1 MKYDLSILKENED
14 ISMNQKIMLVDG
26 NSLLYR
32 AFYALPLLQTSQGI
46 FTNGVYGFFTMFNR
60 VLAEENPSHVV
71 VAFDKSRDTFRQELY
86 KEYKAKRLAPPDE
99 LKGQFGLLREVL
111 KARNICYL
119 ELEGYEADDIIGTLC
134 RQARENK
141 LETVVVTGD
150 SDTLQLVRDEVTVIM
165 TRKGI
170 SDTQKYDPAK
180 VKEIWEVE
188 PEQMK
193 DIKGL
198 MGDASDNIPG
208 VPGVGAKTAIRLI
221 KEFGGLEGLYDQ
233 LDQVKGKKL
242 VEKLVEYREQAFLS
256 RHLGTIVTDLD
267 LGSDMEF
274 YRLKEADYESL
285 KKMYKDLEFNGFMKE
300 LEEKLSEQSLSTV
313 VEELELE
320 EIKDSGL
327 AASLLKEAEE
337 EGIGLIVQ
345 SDGQHPMW
353 ASLQGLYLAS
363 RGQIYY
369 LDLQKQGQAGLEWI
383 KPVLESGR
391 IKKYMHNAK
400 FAQVILL
407 RHGIKLQG
415 VAGDTMLMAYV
426 IDPAFN
432 GTELSITI
440 YRYLSLNVDR
450 NNYTILVSRLKELFE
465 HLEQQT
471 EEELKSLYYQVELPL
486 SQVLG
491 DMEYAGIK
499 VERDIL
505 LNISRELSERIAQDE
520 DKIYGLAGSEF
531 NINSPKQLG
540 KILFEDLQ
548 LRVIKKTKTGYA
560 TGAEILEE
568 LYEEHDIIPLIL
580 EYRQLSKLKST
591 YTDALSGCIHP
602 DSGRV
607 HTIFKQ
613 AQTVTGRLSSIEPNL
628 QNIPIRME
636 EGRRIR
642 RAFTAK
648 DEEHLILSAD
658 YSQIDLRSLAHIS
671 GDENLINTFIQGI
684 DIHTRTAAEIF
695 HVPLDEVS
703 PELRYRAKAVNFGI
717 IYGISDFGLARD
729 TGVSRKEARSYIDNY
744 LNSYPGVKRYME
756 EIVQFGQEH
765 GYVET
770 ILKRRRYLPDL
781 NASNKMRQSFAR
793 RMALN
798 TPIQGTSADIIKL
811 AMIEVERELHSRG
824 LKSRLLL
831 QVHDDLILEVPR
843 SEMEEVA
850 ILLSNCMENAYQLR
864 VPLVVS
870 LKAGSNWYEM
880 REIALPNSI

>member
-1 MKYDLSILKENED
+1 MKE
-14 ISMNQKIMLVDG
+14 KIMLVDG

-32 AFYALPLLQTSQGI
+32 AFYALPLLQSSRGVY
-46 FTNGVYGFFTMFNR
+46 TNGVYGFFTMFNR
-60 VLAEENPSHVV
+60 ILAEENPSHVV

-119 ELEGYEADDIIGTLC
+119 ELDGYEADDIIGTLC
-134 RQARENK
+134 RQAGEKK
-141 LETVVVTGD
+141 LETVIVTGD
-150 SDTLQLVRDEVTVIM
+150 SDTLQLVRDGVSVIM

-180 VKEIWEVE
+180 VKEKWEVE

-193 DIKGL
+193 DLKGL

-208 VPGVGAKTAIRLI
+208 VPGVGAKTAIKLI
-221 KEFGGLEGLYDQ
+221 KEFGGLEELYEGLDR
-233 LDQVKGKKL
+233 VKGKKL
-242 VEKLVEYREQAFLS
+242 VEKLTEYREQAFLS
-256 RHLGTIVTDLD
+256 RQLGTIVTDLD
-267 LGSDMEF
+267 LGSDMEV
-274 YRLKEADYESL
+274 YRIKEADYEGL
-285 KKMYKDLEFNGFMKE
+285 KKIYKELEFNAFLKE
-300 LEEKLSEQSLSTV
+300 LEDKLSEPSAALP
-313 VEELELE
+313 VEELELL
-320 EIKDSGL
+320 EIKEAGV
-327 AASLLKEAEE
+327 ARSLLKEGEE
-337 EGIGLIVQ
+337 EGVGLLLE
-345 SDGQHPMW
+345 SDSQHPMW
-353 ASLQGLYLAS
+353 ASLQGLYLAI
-363 RGQIYY
+363 RGQVYY
-369 LDLQKQGQAGLEWI
+369 LNLQGQGQAGLEWL
-383 KPVLESGR
+383 KPLLESSS

-400 FAQVILL
+400 FAQVLLL
-407 RHGIKLQG
+407 RQGVKLQG
-415 VAGDTMLMAYV
+415 VVGDTMLMAYA
-426 IDPAFN
+426 IDPAFD
-432 GTELSITI
+432 GSELSLTM
-440 YRYLSLNVDR
+440 YRYMNLNVDR
-450 NNYTILVSRLKELFE
+450 KNYTFLVSRLKELFE
-465 HLEQQT
+465 HLEQKA
-471 EEELKSLYYQVELPL
+471 EAELKSLYYELELPL
-486 SQVLG
+486 SKVLG
-491 DMEYAGIK
+491 DMEYAGIR
-499 VERDIL
+499 VDRDIL
-505 LNISRELSERIAQDE
+505 LDISQELSERIAKDE
-520 DKIYGLAGSEF
+520 EKIYALAGSQF

-540 KILFEDLQ
+540 KVLFEDLQ

-560 TGAEILEE
+560 TGAEVLEE
-568 LYEEHDIIPLIL
+568 LYEEHEIIPLIL

-591 YTDALSGCIHP
+591 YADALQACIHP

-642 RAFTAK
+642 RAFTAG
-648 DEEHLILSAD
+648 DEKHLIVSAD

-671 GDENLINTFIQGI
+671 GDKNLINTFIQGI
-684 DIHTRTAAEIF
+684 DIHSRTAAEIF
-695 HVPLDEVS
+695 HVPLEEVS

-729 TGVSRKEARSYIDNY
+729 TGVSRKEARKYIDNY
-744 LNSYPGVKRYME
+744 LDSYPGVKRYME
-756 EIVQFGQEH
+756 EIVHFGQEH

-781 NASNKMRQSFAR
+781 NASNKIRQSLAR

-811 AMIEVERELHSRG
+811 AMIEVDREIESRG

-843 SEMEEVA
+843 PELEEVA
-850 ILLSNCMENAYQLR
+850 WLLRNCMENAYQLK

-870 LKAGSNWYEM
+870 LKVGSNWYEM
-880 REIALPNSI
+880 QELRWPGSDN

>member
-1 MKYDLSILKENED
+1 MKE
-14 ISMNQKIMLVDG
+14 KIMLVDG

-32 AFYALPLLQTSQGI
+32 VFYALPLLQSSRGVY
-46 FTNGVYGFFTMFNR
+46 TNGVYGFFTMFNR
-60 VLAEENPSHVV
+60 ILAEENPSHVV

-119 ELEGYEADDIIGTLC
+119 ELDGYEADDIIGTLC
-134 RQARENK
+134 RQAGEKK
-141 LETVVVTGD
+141 LETVIVTGD
-150 SDTLQLVRDEVTVIM
+150 SDTLQLVRDGVSVIM

-180 VKEIWEVE
+180 VKEKWEVE

-193 DIKGL
+193 DLKGL

-208 VPGVGAKTAIRLI
+208 VPGVGAKTAIKLI
-221 KEFGGLEGLYDQ
+221 KEFGGLEELYEGLDR
-233 LDQVKGKKL
+233 VKGKKL
-242 VEKLVEYREQAFLS
+242 VEKLTEYREQAFLS
-256 RHLGTIVTDLD
+256 RQLGTIVTDLD
-267 LGSDMEF
+267 LGSDMEV
-274 YRLKEADYESL
+274 YRIKEADYEAL
-285 KKMYKDLEFNGFMKE
+285 KKIYKELEFNAFLKE
-300 LEEKLSEQSLSTV
+300 LEDKYSEASAAFP
-313 VEELELE
+313 VEDLELL
-320 EIKDSGL
+320 EIKEAGV
-327 AASLLKEAEE
+327 ARSLLKEGEE
-337 EGIGLIVQ
+337 EGVGLLLE
-345 SDGQHPMW
+345 SDSQHPMW
-353 ASLQGLYLAS
+353 ACLQGLYLAI
-363 RGQIYY
+363 RGQVYY
-369 LDLQKQGQAGLEWI
+369 LNLQKQGQAGLEWL
-383 KPVLESGR
+383 KPLLESSS

-400 FAQVILL
+400 FAQVLLL
-407 RHGIKLQG
+407 RQGVKLQG
-415 VAGDTMLMAYV
+415 VVGDTMLMAYA
-426 IDPAFN
+426 IDPAFD
-432 GTELSITI
+432 GSELSLTM
-440 YRYLSLNVDR
+440 YRYMNLNVDR
-450 NNYTILVSRLKELFE
+450 KNYTFLVSRLKELFE
-465 HLEQQT
+465 HLEQKA
-471 EEELKSLYYQVELPL
+471 EAELKSLYYELELPL
-486 SQVLG
+486 SKVLG
-491 DMEYAGIK
+491 DMEYAGIR
-499 VERDIL
+499 VDRDIL
-505 LNISRELSERIAQDE
+505 LDISQELSDRIAKDE
-520 DKIYGLAGSEF
+520 EKIYELAGSQF

-560 TGAEILEE
+560 TGAEVLEE
-568 LYEEHDIIPLIL
+568 LYEEHEIIPLIL

-591 YTDALSGCIHP
+591 YADALQACIHP

-642 RAFTAK
+642 RAFTAG
-648 DEEHLILSAD
+648 DEKHLIVSAD

-684 DIHTRTAAEIF
+684 DIHSRTAAEIF
-695 HVPLDEVS
+695 HVPLEKVS

-729 TGVSRKEARSYIDNY
+729 TGVSRKEARKYIDNY
-744 LNSYPGVKRYME
+744 LDSYPGVKRYME
-756 EIVQFGQEH
+756 EIVHFGQEH

-781 NASNKMRQSFAR
+781 NASNKIRQSLAR

-811 AMIEVERELHSRG
+811 AMIEVDREIESRG

-843 SEMEEVA
+843 SELEEVA
-850 ILLSNCMENAYQLR
+850 GLLRNCMENAYQLK

-870 LKAGSNWYEM
+870 LKVGSNWYEM
-880 REIALPNSI
+880 QEFRWPGSDN

>member
-1 MKYDLSILKENED
+1 MNE
-14 ISMNQKIMLVDG
+14 KIMLVDG

-71 VAFDKSRDTFRQELY
+71 VAFDKSRDTFRKDLY
-86 KEYKAKRLAPPDE
+86 KEYKAKRSAPPDE
-99 LKGQFGLLREVL
+99 LHGQFGLLREVL
-111 KARNICYL
+111 QARNICYL
-119 ELEGYEADDIIGTLC
+119 ELDGYEADDIIGTLC
-134 RQARENK
+134 RQAWGK
-141 LETVVVTGD
+141 QLETVVVTGD
-150 SDTLQLVRDEVTVIM
+150 SDTLQLVRDGVSVIM

-170 SDTQKYDPAK
+170 SDTQKFGPAQ
-180 VKEIWEVE
+180 VKDKWEVN

-193 DIKGL
+193 ELKGL

-208 VPGVGAKTAIRLI
+208 VPGVGAKTAIKLI
-221 KEFGGLEGLYDQ
+221 KEFGSLEELYER

-256 RHLGTIVTDLD
+256 RQLGTIVTDLD
-267 LGSDMEF
+267 LGSDMEL
-274 YRLKEADYESL
+274 YRLKEADYDSL
-285 KKMYKDLEFNGFMKE
+285 KKIYKDLEFNGFLKD
-300 LEEKLSEQSLSTV
+300 LEEKLREQPLSAGG
-313 VEELELE
+313 EELELL
-320 EIKDSGL
+320 EIKEASM
-327 AASLLKEAEE
+327 AESLLKEAEE
-337 EGIGLIVQ
+337 EGIGLILQ
-345 SDGQHPMW
+345 SDSQHPMW
-353 ASLQGLYLAS
+353 AQLQGLYLAAQG
-363 RGQIYY
+363 RVYH
-369 LDLQKQGQAGLEWI
+369 LDLQSSKQEELEWI
-383 KPVLESGR
+383 KPLLESSS
-391 IKKYMHNAK
+391 INKYMHNAK
-400 FAQVILL
+400 FAQVLL
-407 RHGIKLQG
+407 QRQGIRLKG
-415 VAGDTMLMAYV
+415 VVGDTMLMAYV
-426 IDPAFN
+426 IDPAFD
-432 GTELSITI
+432 GAELSLTM
-440 YRYLSLNVDR
+440 YRYMNLDVDR
-450 NNYTILVSRLKELFE
+450 NNYKVLVSHLKDLFGD
-465 HLEQQT
+465 LKQRIQG
-471 EEELKSLYYQVELPL
+471 ELKSLYGGVELPL
-486 SQVLG
+486 SEVLG
-491 DMEYAGIK
+491 DMEYAGIR
-499 VERDIL
+499 VDRDIL
-505 LNISRELSERIAQDE
+505 MDISGELSQRITKDE
-520 DKIYGLAGSEF
+520 QKIYELAGREF

-540 KILFEDLQ
+540 KVLFEDLQ

-591 YTDALSGCIHP
+591 YADALAGCIHP

-613 AQTVTGRLSSIEPNL
+613 AQTATGRLSSIEPNL

-642 RAFTAK
+642 RAFTAG

-671 GDENLINTFIQGI
+671 RDENLINTFINGI
-684 DIHTRTAAEIF
+684 DIHSRTAAEIF
-695 HVPLDEVS
+695 QVPLEEVS
-703 PELRYRAKAVNFGI
+703 QELRYRAKAVNFGI

-729 TGVSRKEARSYIDNY
+729 TGVSRKEARRYIENY
-744 LNSYPGVKRYME
+744 LDSYPGVKKYMA

-781 NASNKMRQSFAR
+781 NASNKMRQSLAR

-811 AMIEVERELHSRG
+811 AMIEVDREIKARG
-824 LKSRLLL
+824 LNSRLLL

-843 SEMEEVA
+843 SEVDQVA
-850 ILLSNCMENAYQLR
+850 ILLRDCMENAYKLQ

-870 LKAGSNWYEM
+870 LKMGSNWYEM
-880 REIALPNSI
+880 GNSFCRIPKPDSPGKNPAARYI

>member
-1 MKYDLSILKENED
+1 
-14 ISMNQKIMLVDG
+14 MNQKIMLVDG

-71 VAFDKSRDTFRQELY
+71 VAFDKSRDTFRQEMY

-99 LKGQFGLLREVL
+99 LKGQFGLLRQVL
-111 KARNICYL
+111 QARNICYL
-119 ELEGYEADDIIGTLC
+119 ELDGYEADDIIGTLC
-134 RQARENK
+134 RQAREND

-150 SDTLQLVRDEVTVIM
+150 SDTLQLVRDGVSVIM

-170 SDTQKYDPAK
+170 SDTLKYDPAQ
-180 VKEIWEVE
+180 VKEKWEVE

-193 DIKGL
+193 EIKGL

-208 VPGVGAKTAIRLI
+208 VPGVGAKTAIKLI
-221 KEFGGLEGLYDQ
+221 KEFGGLEGLYEG
-233 LDQVKGKKL
+233 LDKVKGKKL
-242 VEKLVEYREQAFLS
+242 VEKLTEYREQAFLS
-256 RHLGTIVTDLD
+256 RQLGTIVTDLD
-267 LGSDMEF
+267 LGHDMDH
-274 YRLKEADYESL
+274 YRLKEADYEGL
-285 KKMYKDLEFNGFMKE
+285 KKIYKDLEFNGFLKE
-300 LEEKLSEQSLSTV
+300 LEEKLSEPSLSTV
-313 VEELELE
+313 VDELEWV
-320 EIKDSGL
+320 EIKDRSL

-337 EGIGLIVQ
+337 EGIGLILD
-345 SDGQHPMW
+345 SDSQHPMW
-353 ASLQGLYLAS
+353 ARLQGLYLAHM
-363 RGQIYY
+363 GQVYH
-369 LDLQKQGQAGLEWI
+369 LDLQGQQGKAGLEWI
-383 KPVLESGR
+383 KPIMESSR
-391 IKKYMHNAK
+391 VKKYMHNAK
-400 FAQVILL
+400 FAQVLLL
-407 RHGIKLQG
+407 RQGVKLQG
-415 VAGDTMLMAYV
+415 VEGDTMLMAYA
-426 IDPAFN
+426 IDPAFD
-432 GTELSITI
+432 GTELSLTM
-440 YRYLSLNVDR
+440 YRYMNLNVDR
-450 NNYTILVSRLKELFE
+450 NNYTVLVSRLKELFE

-491 DMEYAGIK
+491 YMEYVGIR
-499 VERDIL
+499 VDLDIL
-505 LNISRELSERIAQDE
+505 LNISQELSNRIAQDE
-520 DKIYGLAGSEF
+520 EKIYGLAGSEF

-591 YTDALSGCIHP
+591 YADALAGCIHP
-602 DSGRV
+602 VSGRV

-642 RAFTAK
+642 RAFTVG
-648 DEEHLILSAD
+648 DQEHLILSAD

-671 GDENLINTFIQGI
+671 GDENLISTFIQGI

-695 HVPLDEVS
+695 HVPLEEVS

-729 TGVSRKEARSYIDNY
+729 TGVSRKEARRYIDNY
-744 LNSYPGVKRYME
+744 LDSYPGVKRYME

-770 ILKRRRYLPDL
+770 LLKRRRYLPDL
-781 NASNKMRQSFAR
+781 NASNKMRQSLAR

-811 AMIEVERELHSRG
+811 AMIEVDREIESRG

-843 SEMEEVA
+843 LEVEEVA
-850 ILLSNCMENAYQLR
+850 ILLRDCMENAYQLK

-870 LKAGSNWYEM
+870 LKMGSNWYEM
-880 REIALPNSI
+880 KDLILPVS